1 MDDYSEQLKKN
12 LNTITSIWIK
22 FRALHV
28 FGSKKNEKGQFVQN
42 CTNFLQNRD
51 IFLQISR
58 FFFFIKIIKFVVF
71 VFKVYKYEY
80 LF

>member
-58 FFFFIKIIKFVVF
+58 FFCIKSMNTYFNN
-71 VFKVYKYEY
+71 
-80 LF
+80 